1 MKDPIRVA
9 VLRGG
14 PDAERE
20 VSLASGARVLA
31 ALQKD
36 PRFLATDHV
45 IDRPD
50 AAALASIEA
59 EVYFPVLHG
68 PFGEGGSLQER
79 LETTGRPYVG
89 CGPAASRLAMD
100 KVATKATCS
109 EAGVPTAPWARLQP
123 GEAPPIEPPV
133 VLKPIAE
140 GSSVGVRIC
149 RSAEALAEA
158 RPELEAEHDDLM
170 IERFVDG
177 RELTVGIALGQVLP
191 TIEIVASS
199 GFYDYEAKYE
209 RDDTDYIVN
218 PDLPEGI
225 DDACR
230 RHALTTFEALGCR
243 DLARVDF
250 MLDDEG
256 PWLLEVNTIPGF
268 TDHSL
273 VPKAAGEL
281 GIGMTELCARL
292 VECAMERTETG
303 TPRN

>member
-1 MKDPIRVA
+1 MS
-9 VLRGG
+9 
-14 PDAERE
+14 
-20 VSLASGARVLA
+20 SLARAPDGVAPHLRYTWRAMDARGATV
-31 ALQKD
+31 D
-36 PRFLATDHV
+36 PTAHLLCLFVQLF
-45 IDRPD
+45 
-50 AAALASIEA
+50 EA
-59 EVYFPVLHG
+59 KANGLHG
-68 PFGEGGSLQER
+68 DVESLSRDEVRASLGALLGDVGSVAGQM
-79 LETTGRPYVG
+79 T
-89 CGPAASRLAMD
+89 SLARS
-100 KVATKATCS
+100 V
-109 EAGVPTAPWARLQP
+109 
-123 GEAPPIEPPV
+123 GEAARRA
-133 VLKPIAE
+133 L
-140 GSSVGVRIC
+140 GWGD
-149 RSAEALAEA
+149 AEALAEA

-250 MLDDEG
+250 MLDDKG